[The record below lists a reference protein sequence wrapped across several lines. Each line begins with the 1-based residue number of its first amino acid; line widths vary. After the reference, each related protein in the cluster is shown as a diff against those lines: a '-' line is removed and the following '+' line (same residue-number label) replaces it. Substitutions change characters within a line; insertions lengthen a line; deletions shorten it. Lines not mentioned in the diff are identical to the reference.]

1 MSRFPW
7 KITLAGA
14 AILAATAYAFA
25 AQLTPGAD
33 EMHGP
38 MGSHNHM

>member
-1 MSRFPW
+1 MSKFPW
-7 KITLAGA
+7 KTTLAGA